1 MRYFQLTAPR
11 PHETPP
17 FSFFFVSLGYLS
29 LDLGMN
35 AESLCKSLGAW
46 SWGWGFNSMVH
57 EILIIEAGWM

>member
-1 MRYFQLTAPR
+1 MRYVQLTAPR
-11 PHETPP
+11 PHETRP
-17 FSFFFVSLGYLS
+17 FFFFVSLGYLS

-46 SWGWGFNSMVH
+46 GWGWGFNSMVH